1 MGEKVVNLL
10 LDIVKYVFT
19 AMLIYPFLAD
29 MEKDWR
35 YYSLVGGGI
44 VALSAVATLL
54 KRFLKKKND
63 NQTPPPPTT
72 TININVNINTN

>member
-1 MGEKVVNLL
+1 
-10 LDIVKYVFT
+10 
-19 AMLIYPFLAD
+19 

-63 NQTPPPPTT
+63 NQTTPTPT